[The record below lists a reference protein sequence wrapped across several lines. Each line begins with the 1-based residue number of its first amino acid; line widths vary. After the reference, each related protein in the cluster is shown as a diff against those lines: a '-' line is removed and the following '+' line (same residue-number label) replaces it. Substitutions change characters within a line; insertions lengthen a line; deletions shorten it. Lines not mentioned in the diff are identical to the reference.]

1 MSRWT
6 AAIVAILAV
15 ILSSIGGMILGGI
28 VGNLI
33 VPARLDWSAQSG
45 PGLLI
50 VGAIVGLL
58 GGFGYG
64 IHAAMRIVD
73 DAAAERR
80 VRSGRPR

>member
-1 MSRWT
+1 MNRWA

-15 ILSSIGGMILGGI
+15 LLWSIGGMILGAI

-50 VGAIVGLL
+50 VGAFVGLF
-58 GGFGYG
+58 GGFAFG
-64 IHAAMRIVD
+64 IRAAMRIVD
-73 DAAAERR
+73 DAAADRR
-80 VRSGRPR
+80 ARSGSSR

>member
-1 MSRWT
+1 MNRWT

-15 ILSSIGGMILGGI
+15 ILASTGGMILGAV

-58 GGFGYG
+58 AGFGYG

-73 DAAAERR
+73 GAADSRA
-80 VRSGRPR
+80 RSGRPR